1 MRLYAVH
8 KGTYFCVAHVKK
20 NVFRTPPWLTRIN
33 VTQISRNLHASQ
45 VGPALSGRMA
55 SIGSDPSIGSA
66 SRAGIED
73 TPSVSLLSESLM
85 TRSAPQPLKSPGA
98 TDLLTHVAFYKSV
111 ENILSHVIS
120 VNMPITNNVH
130 NCQLR
135 YSTSSYLCV
144 SQLDGSVMTVNSQHS
159 H

>member
-1 MRLYAVH
+1 VVNKNKRNANN
-8 KGTYFCVAHVKK
+8 KK
-20 NVFRTPPWLTRIN
+20 P
-33 VTQISRNLHASQ
+33 ASQ
-45 VGPALSGRMA
+45 VGPALSGSMT
-55 SIGSDPSIGSA
+55 SIGSA
-66 SRAGIED
+66 SGPGIED
-73 TPSVSLLSESLM
+73 TPSVSLLPESVM